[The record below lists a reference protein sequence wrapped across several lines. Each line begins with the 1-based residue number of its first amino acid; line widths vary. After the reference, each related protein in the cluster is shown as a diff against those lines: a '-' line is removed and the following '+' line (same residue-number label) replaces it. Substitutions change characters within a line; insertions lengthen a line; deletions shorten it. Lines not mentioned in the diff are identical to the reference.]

1 LCLQCLHCAEKL
13 VDLND
18 QLVEAGNMG
27 KETFRNDNAAIILA
41 GFSSPA
47 DDVTD
52 VVDNV
57 LETLVTILRL
67 F

>member
-1 LCLQCLHCAEKL
+1 
-13 VDLND
+13 
-18 QLVEAGNMG
+18 MG

-57 LETLVTILRL
+57 LETLMTILGL